1 MVDMTNNSESNYTI
15 LNNYSFIAFV
25 KNHAEDD
32 ISKGREIGEY
42 KDKKGRE
49 FKCLKL
55 TRNGVRTFV
64 SLARKVFGDTKEKT
78 AQEIASILR
87 NQSEDLQVIAL
98 QNPEGKV
105 FYSLCNTGVDSHAQ
119 AVDLGF

>member
-1 MVDMTNNSESNYTI
+1 MTNNSVSNYTI

-25 KNHAEDD
+25 KDHAEDD